1 MLIHKNTLILI
12 ISLFN
17 IERSVYM
24 AEVRNCPSC
33 DAFFNYTGVRDVCH
47 SCGQKEEDMYQ
58 IVYRFLRKREN
69 RAATIDR
76 IEEATGVDRELLYKW
91 VRKGR
96 LHTAVFPNL
105 GVPCDNCGHITNSG
119 KLCERCQDNIKSE
132 LRTFEAAK
140 EFRESIKANDKSAY
154 HTSRRKF

>member
-1 MLIHKNTLILI
+1 
-12 ISLFN
+12 
-17 IERSVYM
+17 M
-24 AEVRNCPSC
+24 AELRNCPMC
-33 DAFFNYTGVRDVCH
+33 NTFFNYTGLREVCH
-47 SCGQKEEDMYQ
+47 NCAQQEEDLYQ

-96 LHTAVFPNL
+96 LHRAMFPNL
-105 GVPCDNCGHITNSG
+105 GYPCDNCGHLTTGG
-119 KLCERCQDNIKSE
+119 KLCDKCQNDIKSE

-140 EFRESIKANDKSAY
+140 EFRDSILSKDRATYHADK
-154 HTSRRKF
+154 RKR